1 LIDDVVEKIVNWR
14 TRRHVAC
21 GQENVNLYSGA
32 TMDDSM
38 RREERNDSERQR
50 ASHTDEEERDE
61 LAERREQARQRQA
74 LTPRE
79 REDRWPIG

>member
-1 LIDDVVEKIVNWR
+1 
-14 TRRHVAC
+14 
-21 GQENVNLYSGA
+21 
-32 TMDDSM
+32 MDDST
-38 RREERNDSERQR
+38 RREERNDHDSQH
-50 ASHTDEEERDE
+50 ASHRDEEERDD